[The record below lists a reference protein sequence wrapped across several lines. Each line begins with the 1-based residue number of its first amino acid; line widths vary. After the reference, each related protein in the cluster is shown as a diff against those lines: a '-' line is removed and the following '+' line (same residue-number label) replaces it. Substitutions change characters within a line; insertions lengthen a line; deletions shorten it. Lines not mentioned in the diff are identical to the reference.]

1 MSLAKMEQR
10 QFSGDNTK
18 RYDTKEKEIIVRVR
32 IFFEELRRQLG
43 PRARG
48 TIFNSP
54 LRLTAVACGITK
66 DSAIRVS
73 SHFDLLK
80 GNQLKAGKTDKNGP
94 EEAEAP
100 AVLKKYMRQWGEL
113 CAMASTSKERE
124 SYGRA
129 SYAISRHR
137 KNRVFMW
144 QSQVVHGRVYEFVVA
159 SKMKIPGYVSWKC
172 MHCMQLRER
181 LKKEKKCV
189 KDLKIPLVLIDN
201 DIIREN
207 PDKPLNA
214 PHFCK
219 GKDVVDAVL
228 KRTKL
233 EFYQDYSNDVIEVPK
248 DQFSDAVLDA
258 VPLQLDDAQKRQVK
272 QSIDEKCERV
282 MKRVL
287 RKRKREASQGYA
299 SNDRVINVEIH
310 PDDQDG
316 LPRVVVSSAMS
327 PLDENEYVDVEA
339 EPHPDMRNSAK
350 NEALY

>member
-1 MSLAKMEQR
+1 
-10 QFSGDNTK
+10 
-18 RYDTKEKEIIVRVR
+18 
-32 IFFEELRRQLG
+32 
-43 PRARG
+43 
-48 TIFNSP
+48 
-54 LRLTAVACGITK
+54 
-66 DSAIRVS
+66 
-73 SHFDLLK
+73 
-80 GNQLKAGKTDKNGP
+80 
-94 EEAEAP
+94 
-100 AVLKKYMRQWGEL
+100 
-113 CAMASTSKERE
+113 
-124 SYGRA
+124 
-129 SYAISRHR
+129 
-137 KNRVFMW
+137 
-144 QSQVVHGRVYEFVVA
+144 
-159 SKMKIPGYVSWKC
+159 
-172 MHCMQLRER
+172 
-181 LKKEKKCV
+181 
-189 KDLKIPLVLIDN
+189 
-201 DIIREN
+201 
-207 PDKPLNA
+207 
-214 PHFCK
+214 